1 MSNCQSLNKNL
12 ENSFHIELMD
22 SLLYFYECKIHVGKS
37 VENTGHIFMY
47 YVPVVNKAMKRSEQ
61 VAGLQFIYFLACTL
75 F

>member
-22 SLLYFYECKIHVGKS
+22 SLLYFYECKIHGKHR
-37 VENTGHIFMY
+37 TYF
-47 YVPVVNKAMKRSEQ
+47 YVLCASGEQ
-61 VAGLQFIYFLACTL
+61 SNEKIRASGLQFIYFLACTL

>member
-47 YVPVVNKAMKRSEQ
+47 YVPVVNKAMKDQSKWVTVYLLLDRKS
-61 VAGLQFIYFLACTL
+61 VV
-75 F
+75 

>member
-1 MSNCQSLNKNL
+1 
-12 ENSFHIELMD
+12 MD

-61 VAGLQFIYFLACTL
+61 VGYSLFYFLACTL

>member
-61 VAGLQFIYFLACTL
+61 VGYSFFYFLACTL

>member
-12 ENSFHIELMD
+12 ENSSHIELMD

-61 VAGLQFIYFLACTL
+61 VGYSL
-75 F
+75 FTF

>member
-61 VAGLQFIYFLACTL
+61 VGLQFIYFLACTL